1 MVLEFECVK
10 ILAAQLDVPS
20 FTNNPLHLWHRSE
33 PGKLEYFGFNTL
45 VTWNIRSG
53 VQNTKEIVHADSRT
67 GGVTT
72 QTDLL
77 RWVRWFPGC
86 WIERQEFSQN
96 QSDRC
101 GHQLVSNCCISD

>member
-45 VTWNIRSG
+45 VT
-53 VQNTKEIVHADSRT
+53 
-67 GGVTT
+67 
-72 QTDLL
+72 
-77 RWVRWFPGC
+77 
-86 WIERQEFSQN
+86 
-96 QSDRC
+96 
-101 GHQLVSNCCISD
+101 